1 MNRAGY
7 TLAELLIALVLA
19 ALAIG
24 IVTTGVQQSLA
35 FERRIEAAR
44 LERDDVSAALA
55 ALRSR
60 LETVV
65 PATMPTTETAGTGT
79 DGRVRSVLFQQSENP
94 APTQNAQSANPPA
107 GEDAGP
113 VLFAGNAS
121 SLVFLAAD
129 PGYPARPGL
138 YEYRLSVEPAGDET
152 EPAFALTLA
161 RRALPDL
168 SAFGDGDAAQSW
180 TLMTLQEPVRL
191 SYASEPGNWRPE
203 WRDQQ
208 DLPAQVRLE
217 FGEENGQPP
226 FIVALP
232 GLPEEDETAGE
243 DGAEVTQ

>member
-7 TLAELLIALVLA
+7 TLAELLIALLLA

-44 LERDDVSAALA
+44 LEREEVSAALA

-65 PATMPTTETAGTGT
+65 PATAPGEAQEDISNRRTPRQPVPVAGDTSA
-79 DGRVRSVLFQQSENP
+79 DSDRPAAPQS
-94 APTQNAQSANPPA
+94 
-107 GEDAGP
+107 GESGP

-138 YEYRLSVEPAGDET
+138 YEYRLWVEPAGDET

-168 SAFGDGDAAQSW
+168 SAFGTGGEAQSW
-180 TLMTLQEPVRL
+180 TLMTLPEPVRL
-191 SYASEPGNWRPE
+191 SYANEPGNWRPE

-217 FGEENGQPP
+217 FGEESGQPP
-226 FIVALP
+226 FIVTLP
-232 GLPEEDETAGE
+232 ALPEEEESAEE

>member
-7 TLAELLIALVLA
+7 TLAELLIALILA

-35 FERRIEAAR
+35 FERRIESVR
-44 LERDDVSAALA
+44 LEREEVSAALA

-60 LETVV
+60 LEAVV
-65 PATMPTTETAGTGT
+65 PATAPGDA
-79 DGRVRSVLFQQSENP
+79 QQD
-94 APTQNAQSANPPA
+94 SANRRTPRGQAQPVDNAAIDSERPA
-107 GEDAGP
+107 APQSDESGP
-113 VLFAGNAS
+113 VLFDGNAS

-138 YEYRLSVEPAGDET
+138 YEYRLGVEPAGDED
-152 EPAFALTLA
+152 EPAFALTLT

-168 SAFGDGDAAQSW
+168 SAFGNGGEAQSW
-180 TLMTLQEPVRL
+180 TLMTTAEPVRL
-191 SYASEPGNWRPE
+191 SYASEPGNWRPD

-217 FGEENGQPP
+217 FGEGSGQPP
-226 FIVALP
+226 FVVSLP
-232 GLPEEDETAGE
+232 GLPEEDETAEE

>member
-19 ALAIG
+19 AMAIG

-44 LERDDVSAALA
+44 MERDEVSAALA

-65 PATMPTTETAGTGT
+65 PAT
-79 DGRVRSVLFQQSENP
+79 
-94 APTQNAQSANPPA
+94 APGNAQQDSANRRTPRQLSPA
-107 GEDAGP
+107 TVNAEIDSERPAAPQSDESGP
-113 VLFAGNAS
+113 VLFDGSAS
-121 SLVFLAAD
+121 NLIFLAAD

-152 EPAFALTLA
+152 EPAFALSLS
-161 RRALPDL
+161 RRALPEL
-168 SAFGDGDAAQSW
+168 SAFGDGGEAQSW
-180 TLMTLQEPVRL
+180 VLTTTAEPVRL
-191 SYASEPGNWRPE
+191 SYASGPGNWRSD

-208 DLPAQVRLE
+208 NLPSQVRLE
-217 FGEENGQPP
+217 FGEETGQPH

-232 GLPEEDETAGE
+232 ALPDDAEEDEQTG
-243 DGAEVTQ
+243 DEVMQ

>member
-44 LERDDVSAALA
+44 MERDDVSAALA

-65 PATMPTTETAGTGT
+65 PATAPGDAQEDPSNRRTPRGQAQPV
-79 DGRVRSVLFQQSENP
+79 DNAAIDSDRPAAPQSDE
-94 APTQNAQSANPPA
+94 
-107 GEDAGP
+107 AGP

-152 EPAFALTLA
+152 EPAFALVLS

-168 SAFGDGDAAQSW
+168 SAFGNGGEAQSW
-180 TLMTLQEPVRL
+180 TLMTLPEPVRL

-208 DLPAQVRLE
+208 DLPAQVRLA
-217 FGEENGQPP
+217 FGEESGQPP
-226 FIVALP
+226 FIVSLP
-232 GLPEEDETAGE
+232 ALPEEDERAEE
-243 DGAEVTQ
+243 DGAEITQ

>member
-44 LERDDVSAALA
+44 LEREEVSAALA

-60 LETVV
+60 LEAIV
-65 PATMPTTETAGTGT
+65 PATAPGEPQEDISNRRTP
-79 DGRVRSVLFQQSENP
+79 RQQ
-94 APTQNAQSANPPA
+94 PPA
-107 GEDAGP
+107 TVNAEIDSERPVAPQTDESGP
-113 VLFAGNAS
+113 VLFTGNAS

-168 SAFGDGDAAQSW
+168 SAFGTGGEAQSW
-180 TLMTLQEPVRL
+180 TLMSLQEPVRL

-208 DLPAQVRLE
+208 DLPAQLRLE
-217 FGEENGQPP
+217 FGEASGQPP
-226 FIVALP
+226 FIVTLP
-232 GLPEEDETAGE
+232 ALPEEEESAGE

>member
-24 IVTTGVQQSLA
+24 IVTTGVQRSLA

-65 PATMPTTETAGTGT
+65 PTTAPG
-79 DGRVRSVLFQQSENP
+79 DARSEAANRRTPRQQAQPMDNSEIDSDRP
-94 APTQNAQSANPPA
+94 AAPQP
-107 GEDAGP
+107 EDASP

-138 YEYRLSVEPAGDET
+138 YEYRLSVEPAGDED
-152 EPAFALTLA
+152 EPAFALSLS
-161 RRALPDL
+161 RRALPEL
-168 SAFGDGDAAQSW
+168 SAFGDGGEAQSW
-180 TLMTLQEPVRL
+180 VLMTTAEPVRL

-208 DLPAQVRLE
+208 DLPVQLRVE
-217 FGEENGQPP
+217 FGEESGLPP
-226 FIVALP
+226 FVVALP
-232 GLPEEDETAGE
+232 ALPDDADEEAGDE
-243 DGAEVTQ
+243 VMQ

>member
-1 MNRAGY
+1 MSRAGY
-7 TLAELLIALVLA
+7 TLAELLIALLLA

-44 LERDDVSAALA
+44 MERDEVSSALA

-65 PATMPTTETAGTGT
+65 PATEPGNAQPDSANRRTP
-79 DGRVRSVLFQQSENP
+79 RQP
-94 APTQNAQSANPPA
+94 APVVGGPDIDSERPA
-107 GEDAGP
+107 APQTDASGP
-113 VLFAGNAS
+113 VLFDGSAS
-121 SLVFLAAD
+121 ELIFLAAD

-161 RRALPDL
+161 RRALSDL
-168 SAFGDGDAAQSW
+168 SAFGDGGEAQRW
-180 TLMTLQEPVRL
+180 TLMTTAEPVRL
-191 SYASEPGNWRPE
+191 SYASEPGNWRSD
-203 WRDQQ
+203 WREQQ
-208 DLPAQVRLE
+208 DLPTQIRLE
-217 FGEENGQPP
+217 FGEEGGQPP

-232 GLPEEDETAGE
+232 ALPDDAEEDEQTG
-243 DGAEVTQ
+243 DEVMQ

>member
-44 LERDDVSAALA
+44 LEREEVSAALA

-65 PATMPTTETAGTGT
+65 PATAPGDAQEDISNRRTP
-79 DGRVRSVLFQQSENP
+79 RQP
-94 APTQNAQSANPPA
+94 APVA
-107 GEDAGP
+107 GDADIDSERPTAPRSDESGP

-138 YEYRLSVEPAGDET
+138 YEYRLGVEPAGSET
-152 EPAFALTLA
+152 EPAFALTLS

-168 SAFGDGDAAQSW
+168 SAFGNGGDAQSW
-180 TLMTLQEPVRL
+180 VLMTTAEPVRL
-191 SYASEPGNWRPE
+191 SYASEPGNWRPA

-208 DLPAQVRLE
+208 DLPAQLRLE
-217 FGEENGQPP
+217 FGEASGQPP

-243 DGAEVTQ
+243 DGAETTQ

>member
-35 FERRIEAAR
+35 FERRIEAVR
-44 LERDDVSAALA
+44 QDREGVTAALA

-60 LETVV
+60 LETAV
-65 PATMPTTETAGTGT
+65 PATAPTTTQQDTANRRIPRQQAQPMANAEI
-79 DGRVRSVLFQQSENP
+79 DSDRPAAPQSEDAAPVLFQGS
-94 APTQNAQSANPPA
+94 
-107 GEDAGP
+107 
-113 VLFAGNAS
+113 AS

-138 YEYRLSVEPAGDET
+138 YEYRLVVEPAGDET
-152 EPAFALTLA
+152 EPAVALTLS

-168 SAFGDGDAAQSW
+168 AAFGDGGEAQSW
-180 TLMTLQEPVRL
+180 TLMTLAEPVTL
-191 SYASEPGNWRPE
+191 SYASEAGRWQTD

-208 DLPAQVRLE
+208 DLPIRVRME
-217 FGEENGQPP
+217 FGETSGQPP

-232 GLPEEDETAGE
+232 ALPEETEAE
-243 DGAEVTQ
+243 QRADGEVTQ

>member
-65 PATMPTTETAGTGT
+65 PATAPGDA
-79 DGRVRSVLFQQSENP
+79 QQDAANRRTPRQQAQPMDNLEIDSDRP
-94 APTQNAQSANPPA
+94 AAPQP
-107 GEDAGP
+107 EDAGP
-113 VLFAGNAS
+113 VLFDGSAS
-121 SLVFLAAD
+121 DLVFLAAD
-129 PGYPARPGL
+129 SGYPARPGL
-138 YEYRLSVEPAGDET
+138 YEYRLSVEPAGDED
-152 EPAFALTLA
+152 EPVFALILS
-161 RRALPDL
+161 RRALPEL
-168 SAFGDGDAAQSW
+168 SAFGDGGEAQSW
-180 TLMTLQEPVRL
+180 VLMTTAEPVRL
-191 SYASEPGNWRPE
+191 SYAGEPGNWRSD
-203 WRDQQ
+203 WRRQQ

-217 FGEENGQPP
+217 FGEQSAQPP

-232 GLPEEDETAGE
+232 ALPDDAEQDEQTG
-243 DGAEVTQ
+243 DEVMQ